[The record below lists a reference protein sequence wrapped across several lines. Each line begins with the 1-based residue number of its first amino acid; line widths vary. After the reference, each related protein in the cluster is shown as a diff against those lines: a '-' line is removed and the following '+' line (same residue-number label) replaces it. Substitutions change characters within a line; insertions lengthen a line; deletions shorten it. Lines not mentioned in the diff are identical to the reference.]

1 MAFMMSDARFF
12 FWPVSAPDRAA
23 EQPPARR
30 PSPVFIGDAIQPWGS
45 DTLLMSIL
53 QREQKDD

>member
-1 MAFMMSDARFF
+1 MISDARFF

-45 DTLLMSIL
+45 ETLLLSIL